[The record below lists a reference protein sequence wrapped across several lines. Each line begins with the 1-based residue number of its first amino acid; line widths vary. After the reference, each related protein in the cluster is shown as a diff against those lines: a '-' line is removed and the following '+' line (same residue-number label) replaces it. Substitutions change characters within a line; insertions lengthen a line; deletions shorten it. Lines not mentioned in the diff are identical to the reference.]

1 MTRDE
6 AIESLQGIAIAIQL
20 WFGNTYKA
28 LSDEI
33 LRATEVLGQPQP
45 ELKTS
50 FIPCLYCSDADDQA
64 NLFEENNYAPYT
76 GMESAVSINKQP
88 DGKHF
93 ICADLWGGSNCVAD
107 FEIFYCPMC
116 GDDLRKRSNENG

>member
-6 AIESLQGIAIAIQL
+6 AINILASGK
-20 WFGNTYKA
+20 WK
-28 LSDEI
+28 SD
-33 LRATEVLGQPQP
+33 LTCV
-45 ELKTS
+45 
-50 FIPCLYCSDADDQA
+50 YCGDTDEQA

-76 GMESAVSINKQP
+76 GMESTVSINKQP

-116 GDDLRKRSNENG
+116 GRKLEVEG

>member
-1 MTRDE
+1 MTKDE
-6 AIESLQGIAIAIQL
+6 AIESLQGIAIAIKL
-20 WFGNTYKA
+20 WSENTYKA

-45 ELKTS
+45 ELKTG
-50 FIPCLYCSDADDQA
+50 FVPCVYCSDTDDQA
-64 NLFEENNYAPYT
+64 NLFEENNYEPYN
-76 GMESAVSINKQP
+76 GMESTISINRQQ

-116 GDDLRKRSNENG
+116 GRKLQIK

>member
-1 MTRDE
+1 MSE
-6 AIESLQGIAIAIQL
+6 ANYMPCPVCGESLEVEIDDWSCGWRCQICG
-20 WFGNTYKA
+20 YEKA
-28 LSDEI
+28 KACEYCNDTDE
-33 LRATEVLGQPQP
+33 
-45 ELKTS
+45 
-50 FIPCLYCSDADDQA
+50 QA

-76 GMESAVSINKQP
+76 GMESTVSINKQP

-116 GDDLRKRSNENG
+116 GRKLE